1 MRLLLLQFVFLAF
14 LGTFIKADLIKR
26 VPQAAQTPAA
36 PAGGN
41 NGTLPAS
48 STQAP
53 AASVTPATSGNSTV
67 VPSGNSTAPIPSGA
81 NNQTSIVNG
90 NNTVS
95 SNSSNT
101 WNNLPT
107 SASYGNTVYPG
118 SATFLTPKPSKSV
131 SPLYRIDKNENV
143 TFVWSFTNLLVRPSN
158 LTLAA
163 VAPNSVTYTI
173 TAMQGA
179 ETSAV
184 WHLKDVPPA
193 SPLMMGMYQ
202 IQLYDQR
209 GPTAVAQPGWLAP
222 ANSLTIAFY
231 SAESYIP
238 PSGSDYCPTCFYNA
252 GKRLS
257 ESIGPIAVAFGIASV
272 TSVLI
277 LYGILY

>member
-1 MRLLLLQFVFLAF
+1 M
-14 LGTFIKADLIKR
+14 
-26 VPQAAQTPAA
+26 
-36 PAGGN
+36 
-41 NGTLPAS
+41 
-48 STQAP
+48 
-53 AASVTPATSGNSTV
+53 
-67 VPSGNSTAPIPSGA
+67 
-81 NNQTSIVNG
+81 
-90 NNTVS
+90 
-95 SNSSNT
+95 
-101 WNNLPT
+101 
-107 SASYGNTVYPG
+107 
-118 SATFLTPKPSKSV
+118 
-131 SPLYRIDKNENV
+131 
-143 TFVWSFTNLLVRPSN
+143 VRPSN

-209 GPTAVAQPGWLAP
+209 GPTAMAQPGWLSP
-222 ANSLTIAFY
+222 ASGLTIAFY
-231 SAESYIP
+231 SAESYVP
-238 PSGSDYCPTCFYNA
+238 PSGSKFPFECCNRHVSNMNIGDYCPTCFYNA